1 MSMSTAL
8 SGLMAAQT
16 EISATSHNIANVGTV
31 GFRSSRVEFADVFS
45 SSPFSS
51 QRTAVGSGV
60 QVQRVAQD
68 FTQGNVVTTGNLLDI
83 AIEGQGFF
91 AIQTPSDAN
100 TLPGETRFSRS
111 GAFTMDATGN
121 VVNASGEALLS
132 WPVGMDGLPL
142 TNELSQAIPLTI
154 PLEMGTPVASSELQL
169 QVDLP
174 SDDGMLGQQD
184 AVPPTNPFDP
194 ADPTSWATRTP
205 VPLFGPAG
213 TPVEGEA
220 YFIKISGPDAVTTD
234 TVFELRLFVDG
245 TELPPT
251 DPLLPPRVTFDA
263 TGAISAGGTIGFGPA
278 GPGAL
283 AVDLTGSELTTSP
296 FAVQSASHNGSAA
309 GGLTN
314 LELDGSGAV
323 WATYGTSGRMAMGQ
337 IVLANFTNPG
347 GLKVQGKATFAAT
360 SESGAPI
367 VGTPGT
373 SGFGLLRAGALER
386 SNVELTEE
394 LVNLIS
400 AQRNY
405 QASAK
410 AMETSTSLMQTIMNI
425 RS

>member
-16 EISATSHNIANVGTV
+16 EISATAHNISNVGTM

-45 SSPFSS
+45 SSPFST

-91 AIQTPSDAN
+91 AIQAVSDRNSAA
-100 TLPGETRFSRS
+100 GETKFSRA
-111 GAFTMDATGN
+111 GAFTMDSLGN
-121 VVNASGEALLS
+121 VVNGSNDALLC
-132 WPVGMDGLPL
+132 WPVGVDGLPL
-142 TNELSQAIPLTI
+142 TNDIGQAIPLRI
-154 PLEMGTPVASSELQL
+154 PLEMGTPVASTQVKL
-169 QVDLP
+169 QVNLP
-174 SDDGMLGQQD
+174 SDNQMIGNQ
-184 AVPPTNPFDP
+184 AAIPPTAPFDP
-194 ADPTSWATRTP
+194 SNRATWATRTP
-205 VPLFGPAG
+205 IPMYGPNGKPIEA
-213 TPVEGEA
+213 EA
-220 YFIKISGPDAVTTD
+220 YFIKIAAPTAVSTNS
-234 TVFELRLFVDG
+234 VYEMRVLVQGQELA
-245 TELPPT
+245 PT
-251 DPLLPPRVTFDA
+251 APATANRVTFA
-263 TGAISAGGTIGFGPA
+263 ASGQIIAGESLAFGTSG
-278 GPGAL
+278 L
-283 AVDLTGSELTTSP
+283 TVDLGGSRLKDSP
-296 FAVQSASHNGSAA
+296 FAVVTASHNGSAA
-309 GGLTN
+309 GRLTN
-314 LELDGSGAV
+314 LELDGSGSV
-323 WATYGTSGRMAMGQ
+323 WATYGTSGRQAMGQ
-337 IVLANFTNPG
+337 IVLANFTNPQ

-360 SESGAPI
+360 AESGMPI
-367 VGTPGT
+367 TGTPGT
-373 SGFGLLRAGALER
+373 AGFGVLRSGALER

>member
-16 EISATSHNIANVGTV
+16 EISATAHNISNVGTM

-45 SSPFSS
+45 SSPFST

-91 AIQTPSDAN
+91 AIAAVSDRN
-100 TLPGETRFSRS
+100 SSGGETKFSRA
-111 GAFTMDATGN
+111 GAFTMDSFGN
-121 VVNASGEALLS
+121 VVNGSNDALLC
-132 WPVGMDGLPL
+132 WPVGLDGLPL
-142 TNELSQAIPLTI
+142 TNDLSQAVPLKI
-154 PLEMGTPVASSELQL
+154 PLEMGTPVASTEVKL

-174 SDDGMLGQQD
+174 SDNAMIGNQ
-184 AVPPTNPFDP
+184 AAIPPTAAFDP
-194 ADPTSWATRTP
+194 ADSTTWAMRTP
-205 VPLFGPAG
+205 IPMYGDNG
-213 TPVEGEA
+213 KPVEAEA
-220 YFIKISGPDAVTTD
+220 YFIKIAAPDATNTD
-234 TVFELRLFVDG
+234 TVYELRVLVKG
-245 TELPPT
+245 EEVAPTAPATEN
-251 DPLLPPRVTFDA
+251 RVTFDA
-263 TGAISAGGTIGFGPA
+263 AGEITAGETLAFGTHGLTI
-278 GPGAL
+278 
-283 AVDLTGSELTTSP
+283 DLGGSLLTEHP
-296 FAVQSASHNGSAA
+296 FTVQTASHNGSSA
-309 GGLTN
+309 GRLTN
-314 LELDGSGAV
+314 LELDGTGAV
-323 WATYGTSGRMAMGQ
+323 WATYGTTGRKAMGQ
-337 IVLANFTNPG
+337 IVLANFTNPQ

-367 VGTPGT
+367 TGTPGT
-373 SGFGLLRAGALER
+373 AGFGLLRAGALER

>member
-16 EISATSHNIANVGTV
+16 EISATAHNISNVGTM

-45 SSPFSS
+45 SSPFST

-91 AIQTPSDAN
+91 AIQAVSDRNSAA
-100 TLPGETRFSRS
+100 GETKFSRA
-111 GAFTMDATGN
+111 GAFTMDASGN
-121 VVNASGEALLS
+121 VVNGSNDALLC
-132 WPVGMDGLPL
+132 WPVGVDGLPL
-142 TNELSQAIPLTI
+142 TNDLSQAIPLQI
-154 PLEMGTPVASSELQL
+154 PLEMGTPVASTEVKL

-174 SDDGMLGQQD
+174 SDNQMIGNQ
-184 AVPPTNPFDP
+184 AAIPPTAAFDA
-194 ADPTSWATRTP
+194 ADSTTWATRTP
-205 VPLFGPAG
+205 IPLYGPAG
-213 TPVEGEA
+213 KPIQAEA
-220 YFIKISGPDAVTTD
+220 YFIKVAAPDATSTD
-234 TVFELRLFVDG
+234 TIYEVRLIVQGQEMAPTAPATENRITLDANGLITAGETLDFGLDG
-245 TELPPT
+245 LT
-251 DPLLPPRVTFDA
+251 
-263 TGAISAGGTIGFGPA
+263 
-278 GPGAL
+278 
-283 AVDLTGSELTTSP
+283 VDLGGSRLTNSP
-296 FAVQSASHNGSAA
+296 FAVQTASHNGAAA
-309 GGLTN
+309 GRLTN

-323 WATYGTSGRMAMGQ
+323 WATYGTSGRQAMGQ
-337 IVLANFTNPG
+337 IVLANFTNPQ

-360 SESGAPI
+360 AESGMPI
-367 VGTPGT
+367 TGTPGT
-373 SGFGLLRAGALER
+373 AGFGVLRSGALER

>member
-16 EISATSHNIANVGTV
+16 EISATSHNIANVGTM

-45 SSPFSS
+45 SSPFST

-91 AIQTPSDAN
+91 AIQPVAGDNTPA
-100 TLPGETRFSRS
+100 GETKFTRA

-121 VVNASGEALLS
+121 VVNGSGDALLC
-132 WPVGMDGLPL
+132 WPVSEDGLPL
-142 TNELSQAIPLTI
+142 TNDLSQAIPLQI
-154 PLEMGTPVASSELQL
+154 PLEMGTPVASTEVKL

-174 SDDGMLGQQD
+174 SDNAMIGEQ
-184 AVPPTNPFDP
+184 AAIPPAAAFDP
-194 ADPTSWATRTP
+194 DDPTTYAMRTP
-205 VPLFGPAG
+205 IPMYGNDGKPIEA
-213 TPVEGEA
+213 EA
-220 YFIKISGPDAVTTD
+220 YFIKVAAPDAISTD
-234 TVFELRLFVDG
+234 TVYEVHILVDG
-245 TELPPT
+245 EEVDPTAPATEN
-251 DPLLPPRVTFDA
+251 RITFDA
-263 TGAISAGGTIGFGPA
+263 DGRITAGETLAYGPD
-278 GPGAL
+278 GL
-283 AVDLTGSELTTSP
+283 TLDLGGSLLTEHP
-296 FAVQSASHNGSAA
+296 FKVQTASHNGSAA
-309 GGLTN
+309 GRLTN
-314 LELDGSGAV
+314 LELDGTGQV
-323 WATYGTSGRMAMGQ
+323 WATYGTSGRIPMGQ
-337 IVLANFTNPG
+337 IVLCNFTNPQ
-347 GLKVQGKATFAAT
+347 GLKVQGAATFAAT

-367 VGTPGT
+367 TGTPGT
-373 SGFGLLRAGALER
+373 AGFGLLRAGALER

>member
-16 EISATSHNIANVGTV
+16 EISATAHNISNVGTM

-45 SSPFSS
+45 SSPFSV

-91 AIQTPSDAN
+91 AIQAVAERNSAAGDTK
-100 TLPGETRFSRS
+100 FSRS
-111 GAFTMDATGN
+111 GAFSMDARGN
-121 VVNASGEALLS
+121 VVNASNEALLC
-132 WPVGMDGLPL
+132 WPVGADGKPL
-142 TNELSQAIPLTI
+142 TNDLSQAIPLSI
-154 PLEMGTPVASSELQL
+154 PLEMGTPVASTEVKL

-174 SDDGMLGQQD
+174 SDNAMIGQQ
-184 AVPPTNPFDP
+184 AAIPPTAAFDSGNP
-194 ADPTSWATRTP
+194 ATYAFRTP
-205 VPLFGPAG
+205 IPMYGPDGKPEEA
-213 TPVEGEA
+213 EA
-220 YFIKISGPDAVTTD
+220 YFIKVAAPDATSTD
-234 TVFELRLFVDG
+234 TVYEMRVLVKGEELH
-245 TELPPT
+245 PT
-251 DPLLPPRVTFDA
+251 APATSNLVTFDA
-263 TGAISAGGTIGFGPA
+263 DGEIVSGGTPAFGTH
-278 GPGAL
+278 G
-283 AVDLTGSELTTSP
+283 LTVNLGGSLLTRHP
-296 FAVQSASHNGSAA
+296 FTVQTASHNGSSA
-309 GGLTN
+309 GRLTN
-314 LELDGSGAV
+314 LELDGTGAV
-323 WATYGTSGRMAMGQ
+323 WATYGTAGRKAMGQ
-337 IVLANFTNPG
+337 IVLANFTNPQ
-347 GLKVQGKATFAAT
+347 GLKVQGKATFAVT
-360 SESGAPI
+360 SESGPPI

-410 AMETSTSLMQTIMNI
+410 AMETSTSLMQSIMNI

>member
-16 EISATSHNIANVGTV
+16 EISATSHNIANVGTM

-45 SSPFSS
+45 SSPFST

-91 AIQTPSDAN
+91 AIQAVSDRN
-100 TLPGETRFSRS
+100 TSGGETKFSRA
-111 GAFTMDATGN
+111 GAFTMDSEGN
-121 VVNASGEALLS
+121 VVNGSNEALLC
-132 WPVGMDGLPL
+132 WPVGEDGQPL
-142 TNELSQAIPLTI
+142 TNDLSQAIPLTI
-154 PLEMGTPVASSELQL
+154 PLEMGTPVASTEVKL

-174 SDDGMLGQQD
+174 SDNGMIGQQG
-184 AVPPTNPFDP
+184 AIPPAAAFDP
-194 ADPTSWATRTP
+194 QDPSTWAMRTAIP
-205 VPLFGPAG
+205 MYGPNG
-213 TPVEGEA
+213 KPVEAEA
-220 YFIKISGPDAVTTD
+220 YFIKVAAPDAVSTD
-234 TVFELRLFVDG
+234 TVYELRVRVG
-245 TELPPT
+245 GEELPPT
-251 DPLLPPRVTFDA
+251 APATQNRVTFNS
-263 TGAISAGGTIGFGPA
+263 TGEITAGETLAFGTA
-278 GPGAL
+278 GL
-283 AVDLTGSELTTSP
+283 TLDLGGSRLSEHP
-296 FAVQSASHNGSAA
+296 FAVQTASHNGSAA
-309 GGLTN
+309 GRLTN
-314 LELDGSGAV
+314 LELDGTGSV

-337 IVLANFTNPG
+337 IVLANFTNPQ

-367 VGTPGT
+367 TATPGT
-373 SGFGLLRAGALER
+373 AGFGLLRAGALER

-410 AMETSTSLMQTIMNI
+410 AMETSTSLMQSIMNI